1 MLTLIAGDWGHS
13 SLMHTH
19 GLKSS
24 DMHLAQKMTV
34 KEWSAWRFQQ
44 WHHLRSLFAATLSIV
59 SSGEA
64 ELEVIC
70 NQ

>member
-1 MLTLIAGDWGHS
+1 
-13 SLMHTH
+13 MHTH